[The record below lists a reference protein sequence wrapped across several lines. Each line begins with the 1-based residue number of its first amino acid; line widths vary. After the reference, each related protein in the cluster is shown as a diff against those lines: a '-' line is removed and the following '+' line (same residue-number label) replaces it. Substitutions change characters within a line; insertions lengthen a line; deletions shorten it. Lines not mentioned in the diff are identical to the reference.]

1 MRLVLLLV
9 CAAFVDASP
18 ILFGGGE
25 DCTSSDGRKGRC
37 VSANACPR
45 VTGRVQPSCVQ
56 PCGFRHGQLQICC
69 LPPKPAAPAP
79 VALRCGVAGA
89 DNSRGA
95 PVRNVAFGR
104 DAAESRWPW
113 LALLGVQE
121 PAGPRW
127 LCGGA
132 LLSPRHVLTAAHCVP
147 ADASQL
153 LVRLGEHELGTTSDG
168 AHQDRAVARTA
179 VPPQRRASHDD
190 LAVLEL
196 ASPVTLGPRVR
207 PVCLPDPKVRLV
219 GRDAQVAGWGRLAF
233 AGDTAVVLQEARLR
247 VVPLDTCESA
257 YRRLASFT
265 DSFPGGFGTTK
276 LCAQDPERRGADACQ
291 GDSGGPLMAQ
301 AADGTWSIVGVVSAG
316 VGCGNPDF
324 PGLYT
329 RVASYLDWI
338 HEQMT

>member
-95 PVRNVAFGR
+95 P
-104 DAAESRWPW
+104 
-113 LALLGVQE
+113 
-121 PAGPRW
+121 
-127 LCGGA
+127 
-132 LLSPRHVLTAAHCVP
+132 
-147 ADASQL
+147 
-153 LVRLGEHELGTTSDG
+153 
-168 AHQDRAVARTA
+168 
-179 VPPQRRASHDD
+179 RRASHDD